1 MRHRYCG
8 RQTYPAVSDD
18 FNPKPWLGLPSQLE
32 TAMDNGSSKPEAGTA
47 DPQTQRDALLD
58 AQRQAHAD
66 QPRNFKEDALEDK
79 VVEVGPD
86 GTGPTGTETFD
97 PPEDQ
102 SAGSGNDGPKR

>member
-1 MRHRYCG
+1 M
-8 RQTYPAVSDD
+8 
-18 FNPKPWLGLPSQLE
+18 N
-32 TAMDNGSSKPEAGTA
+32 NGSSTPDAGTPDSQA
-47 DPQTQRDALLD
+47 QREALLD

-97 PPEDQ
+97 APDDQ
-102 SAGSGNDGPKR
+102 SAGSGNDGPKG